1 MVEHVMEAGMTLM
14 PMIGKAKVLRSWGG
28 IMDMTPDGSPIID
41 RTDVGGLYI
50 DCGWNYGGFK
60 AVPASGWCMAHL
72 MATGEPHEVARRFRL
87 DRFLTGHLLDEEG
100 TGSQHNL
107 H

>member
-1 MVEHVMEAGMTLM
+1 MEAGMTLM
-14 PMIGKAKVLRSWGG
+14 PMIGKARVLRSWGG

-41 RTDVGGLYI
+41 KTDIDGLYI
-50 DCGWNYGGFK
+50 DCGWCYGGFK
-60 AVPASGWCMAHL
+60 AVPASGYCFAHL
-72 MATGEPHEVARRFRL
+72 IATDQHHEVARGFRL
-87 DRFLTGHLLDEEG
+87 DRFKTGYGLIDEEG

>member
-41 RTDVGGLYI
+41 RTHIDGLFI

-72 MATGEPHEVARRFRL
+72 MATGESHPVARRYRL
-87 DRFLTGHLLDEEG
+87 DRFATGHLLDEEG